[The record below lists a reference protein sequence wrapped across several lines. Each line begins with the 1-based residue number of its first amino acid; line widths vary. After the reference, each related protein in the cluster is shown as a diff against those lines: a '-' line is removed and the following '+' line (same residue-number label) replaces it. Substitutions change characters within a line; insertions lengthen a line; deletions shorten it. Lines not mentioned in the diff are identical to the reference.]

1 MAKKT
6 TNRAA
11 KVTPNNYAPETMKAE
26 YLLYVHNMET
36 AKIKP
41 RSLAAY
47 TKLRRAA
54 LANQQ
59 RNQLRKLSVEGGND
73 GDA

>member
-1 MAKKT
+1 MAKETTTAKT
-6 TNRAA
+6 
-11 KVTPNNYAPETMKAE
+11 PSQSIKAE

-36 AKIKP
+36 AKLKP

-47 TKLRRAA
+47 TKLRRAV
-54 LANQQ
+54 L
-59 RNQLRKLSVEGGND
+59 GNVAKWGTN